1 MSSYHDQLQFQAL
14 QDLTNRSKS
23 GIPMYICVWL
33 MITLIY
39 DIQNTHPSFF
49 IINLSTFS
57 TLVALRLAHLRCMSV
72 AYQYKSATLMQWF
85 VGNLLLCAVHWGLMT
100 AWVIHDPTLQEV
112 ELLFLIIT
120 PAFALGGAS
129 TLSISSEIKV
139 LYPTL
144 MFFPLILTLLSLGG
158 LQEYLLATMCGLA
171 LIYIFISTSA
181 SHKDYWEAITNYM
194 VAEERAEQM
203 EKLSVTD
210 PLTKLHN
217 RMYFDS
223 EYAKEWKRSLRLK
236 APLSIIMIDI
246 DFFKNIND
254 TYGHIFGD
262 DCLKVIAQTL
272 AKEAKRPTDR
282 VARYGGEEFVMLLP
296 NTNAEGTKTI
306 ANRIRKAVEDISVDF
321 EGETVKMTISIGGAT
336 AIPEIKDD
344 RSSLLRRSDS
354 ALYLA
359 KENGRNQYQA
369 ETTGLC

>member
-14 QDLTNRSKS
+14 HDLTNRSKG
-23 GIPMYICVWL
+23 GIIMYSCVWL

-39 DIQNTHPSFF
+39 DIHTSHTDFFVLNLAAF
-49 IINLSTFS
+49 II
-57 TLVALRLAHLRCMSV
+57 LVTLRLAHLYCMRN

-100 AWVIHDPTLQEV
+100 AWVIHDPTLSEIN
-112 ELLFLIIT
+112 LLFLIIT

-144 MFFPLILTLLSLGG
+144 MFFPMILALLADGG
-158 LQEYLLATMCGLA
+158 LQEYLLATLCGIT
-171 LIYIFISTSA
+171 LIYIFVSTNA

-223 EYAKEWKRSLRLK
+223 EYTKEWKRSLRLK
-236 APLSIIMIDI
+236 APLSVIMMDI

-262 DCLKVIAQTL
+262 DCLKVIAQTIG
-272 AKEAKRPTDR
+272 AEAKRPTDR
-282 VARYGGEEFVMLLP
+282 IARYGGEEFVMLLP
-296 NTNAEGTKTI
+296 NTNAEGAKTI
-306 ANRIRKAVEDISVDF
+306 ANRIRKAVENIVIDF

-336 AIPEIKDD
+336 AVPTLNED
-344 RSSLLRRSDS
+344 RSLLLRRSDS
-354 ALYLA
+354 ALYHA
-359 KENGRNQYQA
+359 KESGRNQYQA

>member
-1 MSSYHDQLQFQAL
+1 
-14 QDLTNRSKS
+14 
-23 GIPMYICVWL
+23 
-33 MITLIY
+33 
-39 DIQNTHPSFF
+39 
-49 IINLSTFS
+49 
-57 TLVALRLAHLRCMSV
+57 
-72 AYQYKSATLMQWF
+72 
-85 VGNLLLCAVHWGLMT
+85 
-100 AWVIHDPTLQEV
+100 
-112 ELLFLIIT
+112 
-120 PAFALGGAS
+120 
-129 TLSISSEIKV
+129 
-139 LYPTL
+139 
-144 MFFPLILTLLSLGG
+144 
-158 LQEYLLATMCGLA
+158 
-171 LIYIFISTSA
+171 
-181 SHKDYWEAITNYM
+181 
-194 VAEERAEQM
+194 
-203 EKLSVTD
+203 
-210 PLTKLHN
+210 
-217 RMYFDS
+217 MYFDS

-336 AIPEIKDD
+336 TIPAIKDD

-359 KENGRNQYQA
+359 KESGRNQYQA

>member
-72 AYQYKSATLMQWF
+72 AYQYKSSTLMQWF

-158 LQEYLLATMCGLA
+158 LQEYLLATYVRPRINLYFHLNQC
-171 LIYIFISTSA
+171 
-181 SHKDYWEAITNYM
+181 ITQ
-194 VAEERAEQM
+194 RLLGSDHQ
-203 EKLSVTD
+203 
-210 PLTKLHN
+210 LHG
-217 RMYFDS
+217 S
-223 EYAKEWKRSLRLK
+223 
-236 APLSIIMIDI
+236 
-246 DFFKNIND
+246 
-254 TYGHIFGD
+254 
-262 DCLKVIAQTL
+262 
-272 AKEAKRPTDR
+272 
-282 VARYGGEEFVMLLP
+282 
-296 NTNAEGTKTI
+296 
-306 ANRIRKAVEDISVDF
+306 
-321 EGETVKMTISIGGAT
+321 
-336 AIPEIKDD
+336 
-344 RSSLLRRSDS
+344 RRT
-354 ALYLA
+354 
-359 KENGRNQYQA
+359 R
-369 ETTGLC
+369 